1 MFAVR
6 CADRASIQ
14 WWTVTIRSLAHTG
27 VCVPDVEE
35 AVAWYRDVIG
45 MKVLSPP
52 YLMSGPAIERDMGE
66 LVPGLSL
73 RAAIVGFERSDHVLE
88 LLEYP
93 GNRAGDPHR
102 VLSDLGISHI
112 GLVCD
117 DLAAT
122 RSDLEQRGVRF
133 LTTGIAGIAG
143 LRTTWF
149 EDPYGTVFILME
161 KEDAERPYWRQ
172 TLPVGR
178 SRD

>member
-1 MFAVR
+1 M
-6 CADRASIQ
+6 
-14 WWTVTIRSLAHTG
+14 
-27 VCVPDVEE
+27 CVPDVDE
-35 AVAWYRDVIG
+35 AVAWYRDVLG

-52 YLMSGPAIERDMGE
+52 YLISGSAIERDMGE

-73 RAAIVGFERSDHVLE
+73 KAAIVGFDRSDHVLE

-93 GNRAGDPHR
+93 GILGADSSRLLTDR
-102 VLSDLGISHI
+102 GISHI

-122 RSDLEQRGVRF
+122 RSDLEQNGVRF
-133 LTTGIAGIAG
+133 LTRGLAGIVG

-161 KEDAERPYWRQ
+161 KGDAARPYWHQ
-172 TLPVGR
+172 PSPLTD
-178 SRD
+178 STS